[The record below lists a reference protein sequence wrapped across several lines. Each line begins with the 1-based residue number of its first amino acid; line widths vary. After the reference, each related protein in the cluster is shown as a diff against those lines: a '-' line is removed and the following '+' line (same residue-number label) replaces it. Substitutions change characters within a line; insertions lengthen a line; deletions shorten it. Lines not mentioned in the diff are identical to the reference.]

1 MAFSVGCHGYTFQV
15 ELGWKLIPVPAVLKY
30 EISWGFFEPAF
41 VWWHG
46 PLAPQ
51 KVGLSSPGH
60 KDSECNAPV
69 AAERVC

>member
-1 MAFSVGCHGYTFQV
+1 MDLSVGCRGYMSQV
-15 ELGWKLIPVPAVLKY
+15 EPGWKLIPVPAVLNY
-30 EISWGFFEPAF
+30 EISWGIFEPAS

-51 KVGLSSPGH
+51 KVELSPQGH